1 MPPRENAP
9 VAMLQFP
16 AAEAGEPAARTRE
29 LAATPEIN
37 ASDRE
42 YSRSVENDSH
52 ERTSGYLNGSVR
64 SLPRL
69 RQGSGEERL
78 PPAQLIRPPSPFR
91 LRGAPEISNAVR
103 TNSASEMGPSAL
115 EVSNRIRCVNPPSHR
130 RP

>member
-1 MPPRENAP
+1 MPPHENAP
-9 VAMLQFP
+9 VAMLRFP
-16 AAEAGEPAARTRE
+16 AAEAGEPAARIRE

-52 ERTSGYLNGSVR
+52 ERTSGYLNGASFT
-64 SLPRL
+64 PAAAA
-69 RQGSGEERL
+69 GERRRAA
-78 PPAQLIRPPSPFR
+78 PTSPADSTTITIPIA
-91 LRGAPEISNAVR
+91 GAPEISNAVR

-115 EVSNRIRCVNPPSHR
+115 EVSNRIRCVNPPSQR